1 MHMRRLR
8 ILGIRRSGDLV
19 IARDLVIRN
28 SKQSKGTNFIGLIV
42 LETLSW
48 RAGMN
53 RLASSFCTMVLF
65 AVPLAS
71 AQKGDDCYTRVKSQF
86 ELNQCAGQKDDAAD
100 RELNKTY
107 REILTKYSDQPEFL
121 QRMREA
127 QRIWLQLRDAELKMK
142 YPLDRDMYGSVQPMC
157 EASYREELT
166 KERTKQLK
174 KWLTGIAEGDV
185 CSGSVKRP
193 EQLK

>member
-1 MHMRRLR
+1 
-8 ILGIRRSGDLV
+8 
-19 IARDLVIRN
+19 
-28 SKQSKGTNFIGLIV
+28 
-42 LETLSW
+42 
-48 RAGMN
+48 
-53 RLASSFCTMVLF
+53 MVLF
-65 AVPLAS
+65 AVPLTG
-71 AQKGDDCYTRVKSQF
+71 AQKVDDCYAHANSQ
-86 ELNQCAGQKDDAAD
+86 LDMNQCAGQQEAAAD

-127 QRIWLQLRDAELKMK
+127 QRIWFQLRDAELKMK
-142 YPLDRDMYGSVQPMC
+142 YPLGRDMYGSVQPMC